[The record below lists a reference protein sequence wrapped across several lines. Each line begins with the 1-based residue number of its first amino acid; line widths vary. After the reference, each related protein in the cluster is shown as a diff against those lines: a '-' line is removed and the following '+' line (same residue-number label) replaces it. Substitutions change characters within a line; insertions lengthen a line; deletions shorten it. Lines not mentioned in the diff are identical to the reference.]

1 MENTQNICTFNLDE
15 MSKNEAHFQENCP
28 SLKDLEDGLRVKE
41 MKKRSVASVPLTI
54 GPDFKMAV
62 KMYSL
67 YRRATKE
74 SPQWLDARTNQPLT
88 TETRWICADTGQILD
103 PDQQIRTYHEYGP
116 SKERVYFSKDEMKEL
131 KTFGNPS
138 LTLMGFKPLDR
149 LKPYH
154 QIKPSQFIY
163 PDEARCNGST
173 LAFNAL
179 IQAMNEL
186 KQFAV
191 CRYIFRKTSIPR
203 FVALVAQIEDAKTDT
218 DPGMHMIFL
227 PYADDIRYYI
237 YAHYDANNI
246 YTIKYK

>member
-1 MENTQNICTFNLDE
+1 
-15 MSKNEAHFQENCP
+15 MSKNEFEAHFQENCP

-116 SKERVYFSKDEMKEL
+116 SKERVYFTKDEMKEL

-138 LTLMGFKPLDR
+138 LTLMGFKPLER
-149 LKPYH
+149 LKSYH

-163 PDEARCNGST
+163 PDEERCNGST

-179 IQAMNEL
+179 IQAMTQL

-191 CRYIFRKTSIPR
+191 CRYIFRKVSVPR
-203 FVALVAQIEDAKTDT
+203 FVALVAQNEDPEKNI
-218 DPGMHMIFL
+218 DPGMNMIFL
-227 PYADDIRYYI
+227 PYADDIRYCIYI
-237 YAHYDANNI
+237 
-246 YTIKYK
+246 